1 MQRITIS
8 EIKQHPWFLKSLPKE
23 LVEVERTNYA
33 ELENDQPAQSIEEIM
48 RIIQEAKSPG
58 EGSKS
63 SGQSAAGTSDT
74 DDIEAD
80 VESEADASGDYM
92 GAV

>member
-1 MQRITIS
+1 MQRITIP
-8 EIKQHPWFLKSLPKE
+8 EIKQHPWFLKNLPTE

-33 ELENDQPAQSIEEIM
+33 ELESNRPTQSVEEIM
-48 RIIQEAKSPG
+48 RIIQDAKTPG
-58 EGSKS
+58 KGSKG

-80 VESEADASGDYM
+80 VEYEADASGDYV